1 MVQSMTGYGKA
12 ETEIASKKI
21 IVEVKS
27 LNGKQADISTRL
39 ASIYKEKDFELRN
52 LVAQT
57 LMRGK
62 IDLSVTIENRND
74 EFTSSINSSLFL
86 QYKQQIEA
94 LSESTGTPLPQDFF
108 SVILRMPDVLKTEQV
123 KLEDEEW
130 ITVKTCVEEALAKL
144 VEFRVHE
151 GAGLEN
157 FFRDRLDII
166 EHLLQ
171 CEVPKYESSRVD
183 KIKSRMRDSLNEL
196 LGKQQAYDENRF
208 EQELI
213 YYIEKLDISEEKQRL
228 QKHIDYFR
236 STMGEPESQG
246 KKLGFVA
253 QEMGREINTLG
264 SKANQAELQIVV
276 VKMKDE
282 LEKIKEQVLNV
293 L

>member
-94 LSESTGTPLPQDFF
+94 LSESAGTPLPQDFF

-130 ITVKTCVEEALAKL
+130 ITVKACVEEALAKL

-236 STMGEPESQG
+236 STMDEPESQG

>member
-1 MVQSMTGYGKA
+1 MTGYGKA
-12 ETEIASKKI
+12 ETEIAAKKI

-27 LNGKQADISTRL
+27 LNSKQTDISTRL

-52 LVAQT
+52 MVAQT

-74 EFTSSINSSLFL
+74 EFVSSINQSLFL

-94 LSESTGTPLPQDFF
+94 LSDTTGTPLPQDFF

-123 KLEDEEW
+123 RLEDEEW
-130 ITVKTCVEEALAKL
+130 NKVKACVEEALAKL

-151 GAGLEN
+151 GAGLEK
-157 FFRDRLDII
+157 FFRDRLDVI
-166 EHLLQ
+166 ENLLQ
-171 CEVPKYESSRVD
+171 CEVPKYESCRVD

-236 STMGEPESQG
+236 STMDEAESQG